1 MEKLLNSFPN
11 FDGMSLDNL
20 TSVLE
25 TGKLRS
31 LMMSKLK
38 KGMFWRI
45 LDMIVKALINIL
57 LNWCM
62 SLGHQEPVELL
73 PLPLSSYYIE
83 KSLMKLRK

>member
-1 MEKLLNSFPN
+1 MEELLNSFPS
-11 FDGMSLDNL
+11 FGAMSLDNL
-20 TSVLE
+20 KSILE

-45 LDMIVKALINIL
+45 LDMIVKALINTL

-73 PLPLSSYYIE
+73 PLPLFSYYIE